1 MAYPESGGLYDFFVP
16 NIPLG
21 TADSGVMIEVD
32 IGAASG
38 TAGEF
43 ICIKPCTVKRLGF
56 MLSGEAASGTVTA
69 PTVVFKKRPTPLSS
83 SGQSTMGTLTIP
95 SGTAIGKVV
104 YKEIEVNLAVGDSMQ
119 ITWTVGSGTPTGM
132 GFPFVECFFNDDAPA
147 NNSDM
152 IVSA

>member
-1 MAYPESGGLYDFFVP
+1 MAYAQSGGLYDFFIPNVP
-16 NIPLG
+16 FA
-21 TADSGVMIEVD
+21 TTDAGVLKEVD

-56 MLSGEAASGTVTA
+56 MLSGEAASGTTTA

-83 SGQSTMGTLTIP
+83 SGQTTMGTLTIP

-104 YKEIEVNLAVGDSMQ
+104 YKEIEVDLAVGDSIQ
-119 ITWTVGSGTPTGM
+119 VTWTIGVGTPTGM
-132 GFPFVECFFNDDAPA
+132 GFPFIEAFFDDEAPG